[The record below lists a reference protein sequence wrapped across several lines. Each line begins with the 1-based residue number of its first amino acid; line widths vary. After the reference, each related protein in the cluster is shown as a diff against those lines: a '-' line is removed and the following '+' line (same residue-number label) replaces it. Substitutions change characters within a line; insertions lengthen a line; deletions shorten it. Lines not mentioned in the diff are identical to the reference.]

1 MYLIIDLAIC
11 VLAGWATGKLMKGS
25 GYGLLVDLLLG
36 LVGGVL
42 GGFLLGSLALG
53 GGRLGEFLVRVIG
66 AVLLVAIV
74 RLIKRR

>member
-1 MYLIIDLAIC
+1 MYLIIELAIC

-25 GYGLLVDLLLG
+25 GYGLLADLLLG

-53 GGRLGEFLVRVIG
+53 GGLLGDFLIRVIG
-66 AVLLVAIV
+66 AVLLVVIV
-74 RLIKRR
+74 RLIKRG

>member
-11 VLAGWATGKLMKGS
+11 VLAGWATGKIMKGA

-36 LVGGVL
+36 LVGGWL
-42 GGFLLGSLALG
+42 GGFLLGSFALG
-53 GGRLGEFLVRVIG
+53 AGRLGEFIVRVIG

-74 RLIKRR
+74 RLIKKS